1 MLTAL
6 IVTDGLSQIMLTP
19 ETEADTIAIALLTRE
34 HLNIQV
40 HRYSGLIECQ
50 AGYLRD
56 YPGQPE
62 TSVVIT
68 FRKPTPD
75 PL

>member
-1 MLTAL
+1 MLTSF

-19 ETEADTIAIALLTRE
+19 ETEADKIAISLLTRE
-34 HLNIQV
+34 PLNIHV
-40 HRYSGLIECQ
+40 HRHSGLLECQ

-62 TSVVIT
+62 TSAVIT